1 MNNKITNYDSEPLI
15 QGRWTTVQSRYY
27 SGEGENELDKQGPL
41 VSVGREP
48 PQNVT
53 DNPLYP
59 DKPVVLRYSKRT
71 VKYSDV
77 SDYFSE
83 DWLTHISLPP
93 SDDVCTW
100 KDDYPSMMDG
110 IPSEIDVLLIED
122 YQTTGLIG
130 DVTQCMPKYIGDNY
144 DAETSRNT
152 YFWFL
157 RSLSKSTDKAGRG
170 GSWGLGKLAIPMSSS
185 TRTFFTVTSRNETKD
200 RFLSGQAILTLRNRF
215 ETQYDPNMYFGT
227 GEFYDG
233 ENEHQWIPISDSDYI
248 DKFCSAFGV
257 TRALEDSG
265 TSFVIPFPVI
275 SDNDFN
281 IGNLLI
287 CTVANYCIPILENKL
302 VLEFSLSPNEEPIR
316 VDSQNLIQ
324 LIEGKTGGFEVP
336 WSKIRKTMN
345 DGRNPNPAHTSPDR
359 LRELIRLNSD
369 LNNSKN
375 SIHLNAPKSGGN
387 PNTAEQFQLIFP
399 DKDSEELNKL
409 KIAFN
414 ANESIVVT
422 GDLRVNH
429 KNKDE
434 EMGNYSFV
442 IRKCDDLESAEAHF
456 YRDQI
461 SLPLVGDKKPIM
473 PGVSSLMRVEGAD
486 NPLAAMLRQSE
497 GPAHLKW
504 DSKST
509 KLKRLYNYGPTSI
522 FFLRDIAHKFV
533 KLLLSVNY
541 DVESIWDEIFSSGKD
556 TTIIDPPEINRY
568 LDIQEDTSGGF
579 LIKKLNAPNVPSLS
593 GKEYLIRVG
602 YPKPAGENPSKA
614 PDPRAINI
622 HEMSWNYSGAEVSFS
637 EQAKNGEICVD
648 RVRICINDEDFEVKL
663 SGLNKEIK
671 AQVISKEVKE

>member
-1 MNNKITNYDSEPLI
+1 MNNKITNYEGEPLI
-15 QGRWTTVQSRYY
+15 QGKWTTVVSTFF
-27 SGEGENELDKQGPL
+27 GGKAENELDKQGPL
-41 VSVGREP
+41 ISVGREP

-53 DNPLYP
+53 DNPLYT

-77 SDYFSE
+77 SDYFP
-83 DWLTHISLPP
+83 DPWLTHISLPA
-93 SDDVCTW
+93 SDEVCTW
-100 KDDYPSMMDG
+100 KEDYPSMMDG

-122 YQTTGLIG
+122 YNTTGLVG
-130 DVTQCMPKYIGDNY
+130 DVTQCMPKYIGDNKY
-144 DAETSRNT
+144 TKATLDNT

-157 RSLSKSTDKAGRG
+157 RSLSKSTDKPGRG
-170 GSWGLGKLAIPMSSS
+170 GSWGLGKLAIPMASSA
-185 TRTFFTVTSRNETKD
+185 RTFFTVTSRNETKD

-215 ETQYDPNMYFGT
+215 DTQYDPNMYFGT
-227 GEFYDG
+227 GEFYDEG
-233 ENEHQWIPISDSDYI
+233 KEHQWIPISDSDYI
-248 DKFCSAFGV
+248 DNFCSDFGV
-257 TRALEDSG
+257 SRNLEDSG

-302 VLEFSLSPNEEPIR
+302 VLEFSLSPDEEPIK
-316 VDSQNLIQ
+316 VDSQKLIQ

-345 DGRNPNPAHTSPDR
+345 DGRNPNPAHTSPEI
-359 LRELIRLNSD
+359 LKELIRLNSD
-369 LNNSKN
+369 LNNPKY
-375 SIHLNAPKSGGN
+375 SIHLNAPKSGGK
-387 PNTAEQFQLIFP
+387 PNTTEQFSGIFP
-399 DKDSEELNKL
+399 DKDSEELEKL

-442 IRKCDDLESAEAHF
+442 IRKSDDLESAEAHF

-473 PGVSSLMRVEGAD
+473 PGISSLMRVEGLD
-486 NPLAAMLRQSE
+486 NPLAEMLRQSE

-504 DSKST
+504 ESQST

-541 DVESIWDEIFSSGKD
+541 DVESIWDEIFSSGKEILH
-556 TTIIDPPEINRY
+556 TDPPEINRY
-568 LDIQEDTSGGF
+568 LDIQEDISGGF
-579 LIKKLNAPNVPSLS
+579 IIKKLNAPNVPSLS
-593 GKEYLIRVG
+593 GREYVIRVG
-602 YPKPAGENPSKA
+602 YPKPARENPSKP

-622 HEMSWNYSGAEVSFS
+622 HEMSWNCSGAEVSFS

-648 RVRICINDEDFEVKL
+648 RVRACINNEDFEIKL
-663 SGLNKEIK
+663 LGLNTEIK
-671 AQVISKEVKE
+671 AQVISKEV